1 MFCLLFCYFNF
12 EGSYDVLKPK
22 SPCILFNKNINFNKT
37 KTESKMEN
45 PTDSFRETNH
55 VLEPIYESQIKSN
68 AVIG

>member
-1 MFCLLFCYFNF
+1 
-12 EGSYDVLKPK
+12 
-22 SPCILFNKNINFNKT
+22 
-37 KTESKMEN
+37 MEN